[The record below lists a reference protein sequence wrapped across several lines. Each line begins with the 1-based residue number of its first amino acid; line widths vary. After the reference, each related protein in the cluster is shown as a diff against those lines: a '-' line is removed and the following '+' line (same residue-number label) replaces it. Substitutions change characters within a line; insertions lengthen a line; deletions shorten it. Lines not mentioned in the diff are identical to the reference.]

1 MHQVILATQGLAALL
16 GALAAA
22 AEVLAAL
29 LHQPLEMLEMAEMAE
44 AVVLGDLFP
53 LRQAPTLSLLPTR
66 GAVGQGKMAEAAV
79 AVVICQCGLPQ
90 RPRLQTQ
97 R

>member
-1 MHQVILATQGLAALL
+1 MHQVFLALQGLAALL

-22 AEVLAAL
+22 VEAL
-29 LHQPLEMLEMAEMAE
+29 GVPLRQPLEMLETVAHAE

-53 LRQAPTLSLLPTR
+53 LRQATTLLLPPTR
-66 GAVGQGKMAEAAV
+66 ETVAQGKMAAV
-79 AVVICQCGLPQ
+79 VAAVVIWQCGLPQ